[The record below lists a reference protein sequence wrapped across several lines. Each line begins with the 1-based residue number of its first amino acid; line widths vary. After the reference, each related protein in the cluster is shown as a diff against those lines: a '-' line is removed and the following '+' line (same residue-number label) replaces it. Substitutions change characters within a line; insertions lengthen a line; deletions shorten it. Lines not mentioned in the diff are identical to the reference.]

1 MYRATYKYAV
11 IHSAQYG
18 FHQRPALHG
27 RRARE
32 NENAQHQY
40 DSKKLFVEMNK
51 KIIILIS

>member
-1 MYRATYKYAV
+1 MYRATYKYEV

-18 FHQRPALHG
+18 FHQRPTLHG

-40 DSKKLFVEMNK
+40 DSQKLFVEMNK